1 MDAFSRVPG
10 TWQVLSKSCLQN
22 WDVCFR
28 VLALQLLKGTSILP
42 PPSCLSFL
50 PPFPLSFSVEQVLF
64 ETLVSTRTVLGPLT
78 FRISVLQESQ
88 PPPICSSLSTPG
100 DAGCPW
106 LGSLP
111 TAALGQPLL
120 CFCVPLAEAESGF
133 PGEALDSVAVMSL
146 WRYFCPPP
154 RPPYWDQNEAVIA
167 LRLRKSQKPPHTNN
181 LPRSGS
187 IWGLIV
193 FG

>member
-154 RPPYWDQNEAVIA
+154 APLTGIRMKLSLLFGFEKARN
-167 LRLRKSQKPPHTNN
+167 PHTQTTF
-181 LPRSGS
+181 PEAAA
-187 IWGLIV
+187 
-193 FG
+193 FGA